1 MLRVRMNRALL
12 MTGLAKIGFG
22 VLVGAFGIFVAMRL
36 LQRLLRTHDA
46 DGEIA
51 RGNVAVGLVEA
62 ASVVALGLLA
72 QQAVSATFEAMDLL
86 YRGQRFSMT
95 IFVRFWVYAAVHVGA
110 ALLVGAVVLGV
121 GVRLFERLTRGVDEL
136 AEVRRGNVA
145 SALVVA
151 GMIVVMSLMAAPG
164 LRAVLDGM
172 LPIPELP
179 RDVLPMPS

>member
-1 MLRVRMNRALL
+1 MNRALL
-12 MTGLAKIGFG
+12 ITGLAKIGFG
-22 VLVGAFGIFVAMRL
+22 VLVGAFGIFIALRL
-36 LQRLLRTHDA
+36 LQRLLKTSDA

-51 RGNVAVGLVEA
+51 RGNIAVGIVESASLV
-62 ASVVALGLLA
+62 SLGLLA

-95 IFVRFWVYAAVHVGA
+95 MFVRFWVYAIVHVGA
-110 ALLVGAVVLGV
+110 ALVVGALVLGL
-121 GVRLFERLTRGVDEL
+121 GVRVFERLTRGVDEL

-164 LRAVLDGM
+164 LRAVLDGL

-179 RDVLPMPS
+179 RDVLTMPS